1 MNDRVLLV
9 LGGVAAIL
17 AGVLRAGSSFIPWE
31 ANNLN
36 LEILAFAIDV
46 LLLFGFM
53 AIYLGDRVGLGFFG
67 LVFFVPAEIGIA
79 SIVGPD
85 TVAFGIDTYQVGAAL
100 ISISLALFALVML
113 ATRAGSQLGAV
124 FWILSAVA
132 GVGGTLTDQAAV
144 GIPVAGAFFGI
155 GFIAAGAALLSRRD
169 AD

>member
-1 MNDRVLLV
+1 MNDRVLIA

-17 AGVLRAGSSFIPWE
+17 AGILRAGSSFIPWE
-31 ANNLN
+31 ANNAN
-36 LEILAFAIDV
+36 LEVLAFAIDV

-53 AIYLGDRVGLGFFG
+53 AIYLNERAQVGFAGF
-67 LVFFVPAEIGIA
+67 VTFVVAETGIA

-85 TVAFGIDTYQVGAAL
+85 TVAFGIDMYQVGSAV

-113 ATRAGSQLGAV
+113 MTRAGSQLAAV

-132 GVGGTLTDQAAV
+132 GVGGTMTGQAAI

-155 GFIAAGAALLSRRD
+155 GFIAAGAALLSKRD
-169 AD
+169 AA

>member
-1 MNDRVLLV
+1 MNDLTLLR
-9 LGGVAAIL
+9 LGGLAAIS

-31 ANNLN
+31 ANNPE
-36 LEILAFAIDV
+36 LEGLAFAIDV

-53 AIYLGDRVGLGFFG
+53 AIYLGDRARLGFAG
-67 LVFFVPAEIGIA
+67 LVAFVLTEVGIA

-85 TVAFGIDTYQVGAAL
+85 TVAFGIDTYQAGAAL

-113 ATRAGSQLGAV
+113 ITRAGSQLAAV

-132 GVGGTLTDQAAV
+132 GVGGTLTGQAAV

-155 GFIAAGAALLSRRD
+155 GFVAAGAALLSKRD
-169 AD
+169 AA